1 MRENAQK
8 FKVVKKKKKST
19 FSFHPLFYRQTAEVN
34 EPS

>member
-8 FKVVKKKKKST
+8 FKVVKKKKST